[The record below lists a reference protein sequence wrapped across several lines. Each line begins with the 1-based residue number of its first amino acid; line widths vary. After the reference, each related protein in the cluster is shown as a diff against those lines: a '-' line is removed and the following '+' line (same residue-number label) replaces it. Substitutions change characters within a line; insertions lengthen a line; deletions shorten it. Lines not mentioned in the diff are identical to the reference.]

1 MSKITRRSY
10 KRKKIVMGLA
20 LFGAIGLVSTGFA
33 AWVLSSNAN
42 KNQDAGLK
50 VGQVAESSMEIQELK
65 VKGLDTKRGSET
77 LGEEIE
83 TNIFSFNPKYN
94 DSTGR
99 VRYGAEGDDCGERLS
114 LTISGKITEAQNLG
128 SLTIGPK
135 SIPDKVAQAETAG
148 YIVVPACLKSTVTLV
163 ENTDYT
169 ITTNEG
175 ISVANFS
182 YKVEFAW
189 GSLFNGMNPA
199 EYYDDLT
206 EDQASNTEINTTLT
220 SMHTLLDGLTVSVD
234 IIAHVN

>member
-42 KNQDAGLK
+42 KDQDAGLK
-50 VGQVAESSMEIQELK
+50 VGAVAESSMEIK
-65 VKGLDTKRGSET
+65 NVAVKGVDTKRGSDT
-77 LGEEIE
+77 IDTIIE
-83 TNIFSFNPKYN
+83 TNVFSFNPKWN
-94 DSTGR
+94 DNTGR
-99 VRYGAEGDDCGERLS
+99 VRYGAEGDECGERLS
-114 LTISGKITEAQNLG
+114 LTISGKVTEAQNLG

-135 SIPDKVAQAETAG
+135 SVPDKVAQAESVH
-148 YIVVPACLKSTVTLV
+148 YIVAPACLKSTVTLT

-169 ITTNEG
+169 ITTSETG
-175 ISVANFS
+175 ISTASFS
-182 YKVEFAW
+182 YKVQFEW

-199 EYYDDLT
+199 EFYDDSDATNAQINEVLT
-206 EDQASNTEINTTLT
+206 A
-220 SMHTLLDGLTVSVD
+220 MHNLLDGLTVSVD

>member
-42 KNQDAGLK
+42 KDQDTGLK
-50 VGQVAESSMEIQELK
+50 VGAVAESSMEIK
-65 VKGLDTKRGSET
+65 NVVVKGVDTKRGSDT
-77 LGEEIE
+77 LGTEIE
-83 TNIFSFNPKYN
+83 TNVFSFNPKWDDN
-94 DSTGR
+94 TGR

-114 LTISGKITEAQNLG
+114 LTISGIVTEAQNLG

-135 SIPDKVAQAETAG
+135 SVSDKVAQAETAG
-148 YIVVPACLKSTVTLV
+148 YIVAPDCLKSTVTLA
-163 ENTDYT
+163 NPADYS
-169 ITTNEG
+169 ITVNDG
-175 ISVANFS
+175 ISTASFS
-182 YKVEFAW
+182 YKVEFQW

-199 EYYDDLT
+199 EFYDDSDAT
-206 EDQASNTEINTTLT
+206 NAEINEVLT
-220 SMHTLLDGLTVSVD
+220 AMHNLLDGLTVSVD